1 MTKTN
6 GAPTLIFGKP
16 VPSFMVDPG
25 RKVGQ
30 SESGPGCARHP
41 HSYTFCNMYWYMWWL
56 DGLHP
61 GQTKPCANVGVK
73 SFHAETWVWRIS
85 LARIL
90 DQVCEH
96 IFAGIVCPLVE
107 SGARRLWNYK
117 SRQHKF
123 WGAMP
128 DGQSPSTFVTPPW
141 RRHRKPK
148 LVASMPR
155 ETKK

>member
-96 IFAGIVCPLVE
+96 IFAGIVFPSWNPEPAGSGITSQDSTNFGGLCPMANPLLRSSLLLGGDIE
-107 SGARRLWNYK
+107 NQNL
-117 SRQHKF
+117 
-123 WGAMP
+123 
-128 DGQSPSTFVTPPW
+128 
-141 RRHRKPK
+141 
-148 LVASMPR
+148 
-155 ETKK
+155 

>member
-90 DQVCEH
+90 ARVCEL
-96 IFAGIVCPLVE
+96 FSAVSFFPSSDPEPAGSGIQGQESTNVGGLCPTANPLLRSSLLLGGSIE
-107 SGARRLWNYK
+107 PQNKTCTSYTM
-117 SRQHKF
+117 H
-123 WGAMP
+123 
-128 DGQSPSTFVTPPW
+128 
-141 RRHRKPK
+141 
-148 LVASMPR
+148 
-155 ETKK
+155 